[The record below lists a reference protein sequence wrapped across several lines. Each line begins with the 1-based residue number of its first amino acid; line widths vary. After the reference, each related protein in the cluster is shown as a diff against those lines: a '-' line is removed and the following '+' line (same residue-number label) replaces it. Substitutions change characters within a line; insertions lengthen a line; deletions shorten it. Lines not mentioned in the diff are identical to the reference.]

1 MTTTFEV
8 GQTYS
13 TRSICDYDCIFSFKV
28 IARTAKQVTI
38 ESNTWGVK
46 KRGIKIYDGVET
58 CSPLGTYSMSPTI
71 RADKAG
77 EIY

>member
-1 MTTTFEV
+1 MTTTFEI

-13 TRSICDYDCIFSFKV
+13 TRSLCDYDCIFTFKV
-28 IARTAKQVTI
+28 IARTAKQVTL
-38 ESNTWGVK
+38 ESNAWGVK